1 MFPLRDPEDHH
12 PFVRAWQAFMRLRS
26 AHPEHPRRIQIEVSR
41 RTGARAGPYRDLS
54 AQIRAR
60 GQARA
65 RPGDGGR
72 SQTLNNEPEEV
83 REEDSSSSSRMDEE
97 GEAGCVFVGF
107 DVSNQMIL
115 SFILGHFNRFSHNF
129 SLPEA
134 TCKPYYVMTLRLV
147 HLTNSLST
155 QR

>member
-26 AHPEHPRRIQIEVSR
+26 AHPEHHRRIQIEVSR

-72 SQTLNNEPEEV
+72 SQYLNNEPEEE
-83 REEDSSSSSRMDEE
+83 REEDASSSSSRMDEE
-97 GEAGCVFVGF
+97 SAADCVIVEF
-107 DVSNQMIL
+107 DVSKQTIL
-115 SFILGHFNRFSHNF
+115 SFIFGHFNRFSHHF
-129 SLPEA
+129 SVPEA
-134 TCKPYYVMTLRLV
+134 MSKPYYVMR
-147 HLTNSLST
+147 
-155 QR
+155 

>member
-12 PFVRAWQAFMRLRS
+12 PFVRAWQAFMRHRS
-26 AHPEHPRRIQIEVSR
+26 AHPEHHRRIQIEVSR
-41 RTGARAGPYRDLS
+41 RAGARVGPYRDIS

-65 RPGDGGR
+65 RPGGAGR
-72 SQTLNNEPEEV
+72 SQTLNNEPEEEH
-83 REEDSSSSSRMDEE
+83 EEESSSSSRMDEE
-97 GEAGCVFVGF
+97 GAAGCVFVEF

-115 SFILGHFNRFSHNF
+115 NTIFGHFNRFSHHF

-134 TCKPYYVMTLRLV
+134 ISKPYYVMRLV
-147 HLTNSLST
+147 
-155 QR
+155 